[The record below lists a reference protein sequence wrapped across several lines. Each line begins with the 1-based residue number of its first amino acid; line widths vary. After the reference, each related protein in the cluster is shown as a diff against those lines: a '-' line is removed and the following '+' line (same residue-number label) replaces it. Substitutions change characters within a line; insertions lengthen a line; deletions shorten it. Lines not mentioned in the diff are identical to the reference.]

1 MGKITIE
8 LCSLRKPQGILMGE
22 LRMKTKLMLSALII
36 IIAILLSFSIGNLV
50 SVLSYWVL
58 SVLLIYCLF
67 RDNEEAEEK
76 E

>member
-1 MGKITIE
+1 
-8 LCSLRKPQGILMGE
+8 MGE